1 MILIK
6 TYNDLLEVGE
16 VERDRMD
23 FVLATIKDHKG
34 SEEYKLAVD
43 AELYYAHQNPTIMNF
58 QKFVYNQFGK
68 AVPDIWSANNK
79 IASNWHNYFTTQAVS
94 YLLGNGV
101 SFKNEETKER
111 LGDKFDRMVEKAAI
125 HAKNARVSF
134 GFWNLDHLEVFTLNE
149 FAPLLDEEDGGLKA
163 GVRFWQIDDNKPLR
177 ATLYELNGYTDYIKR
192 KDKDIEILHKKRAY
206 KEIVRT
212 SEVEGEVIID
222 GENYPGFPIVPLW
235 NVNKQSD
242 LAGNRGTIDAY
253 DLMISGLVNNVSDG
267 EFIYWILKNCGGM
280 DAMDDAK
287 FIEQLKLT
295 HVAHADGDDGAE
307 VEGHNV
313 SVEFQATAEALD
325 RLERQLFK
333 DYMGLKV
340 EDISAGATNDQ
351 IQSAYEPLNQKT
363 DQFEYCVNDFIMG
376 ILELAGIEDE
386 PTYTRSQM
394 SNRAETLDMVLQ
406 SAEYLDDEY
415 VTQKI
420 LTLLGDADKAEEVQ
434 QRKVAEMADRYHLET
449 DEEVTEKPTVVETEQ
464 SVATISQGDQYRIP
478 LEFKNQNGENLT
490 TEDVKDIEVI
500 IGNIRKT
507 LLDGGVGFDS
517 ESEVFYIHIM
527 QEETF
532 TMSGIVKITARILF
546 ANGDVVGVNLGSI
559 NFNNTNSK
567 AVLK

>member
-1 MILIK
+1 M
-6 TYNDLLEVGE
+6 E
-16 VERDRMD
+16 

-34 SEEYKLAVD
+34 SAEYKLAVD

-94 YLLGNGV
+94 YLLGNGIT
-101 SFKNEETKER
+101 FKKDSNKEK

-125 HAKNARVSF
+125 HAKNAAVAF
-134 GFWNLDHLEVFTLNE
+134 GFWNLDHLEVFSLNE
-149 FAPLLDEEDGGLKA
+149 FAPLHDEEDGGLKA

-177 ATLYELNGYTDYIKR
+177 ATLYELDGYTDFIKR
-192 KDKDIEILHKKRAY
+192 KDEDMEVLHEKRAY

-280 DAMDDAK
+280 DAVDDAR

-313 SVEFQATAEALD
+313 SVEFKATAEALD

-415 VTQKI
+415 VTKKI
-420 LTLLGDADKAEEVQ
+420 LTLLGDADELDDVLKRKAEMELN
-434 QRKVAEMADRYHLET
+434 R
-449 DEEVTEKPTVVETEQ
+449 
-464 SVATISQGDQYRIP
+464 
-478 LEFKNQNGENLT
+478 
-490 TEDVKDIEVI
+490 
-500 IGNIRKT
+500 
-507 LLDGGVGFDS
+507 
-517 ESEVFYIHIM
+517 
-527 QEETF
+527 
-532 TMSGIVKITARILF
+532 F
-546 ANGDVVGVNLGSI
+546 ANNEE
-559 NFNNTNSK
+559 
-567 AVLK
+567 